1 MFRNRRFTRKLPL
14 GALLTLLSQAP
25 FFLSLFLGGHSAV
38 LMGVQLFTN
47 LHLLRHFFFFLMEG
61 GFPVFLAGFYFR
73 YITKDDD
80 FGPTV
85 LLWVPCGGMM
95 GVGYH
100 TPLIWCWTSCM
111 LSKCSTNSATPAA
124 PMGLLLWAVCNDPY

>member
-47 LHLLRHFFFFLMEG
+47 LHLLRHFFFFFDG
-61 GFPVFLAGFYFR
+61 GRVSC
-73 YITKDDD
+73 
-80 FGPTV
+80 
-85 LLWVPCGGMM
+85 VPG
-95 GVGYH
+95 
-100 TPLIWCWTSCM
+100 W
-111 LSKCSTNSATPAA
+111 
-124 PMGLLLWAVCNDPY
+124 LLLQIYNQG